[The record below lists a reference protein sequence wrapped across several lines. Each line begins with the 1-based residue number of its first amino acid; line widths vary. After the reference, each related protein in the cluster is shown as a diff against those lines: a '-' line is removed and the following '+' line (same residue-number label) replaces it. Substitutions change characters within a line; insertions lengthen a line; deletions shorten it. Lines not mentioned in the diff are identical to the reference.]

1 MEQESLEPLGWGG
14 DMGLLCPVKNLGL
27 LGFRKY
33 AQNMSECQGVYW
45 RIYWENPYFILKTP
59 QNFGGIAQGTR

>member
-1 MEQESLEPLGWGG
+1 
-14 DMGLLCPVKNLGL
+14 MGLLCPVKNLGL